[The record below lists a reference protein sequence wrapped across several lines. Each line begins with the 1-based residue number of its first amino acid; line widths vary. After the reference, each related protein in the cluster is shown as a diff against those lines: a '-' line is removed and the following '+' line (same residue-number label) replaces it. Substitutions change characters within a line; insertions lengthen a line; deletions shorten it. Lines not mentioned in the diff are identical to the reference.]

1 MARDLGYRILE
12 VSGTGGRGMQLNI
25 GADNASSEIL
35 LFLHADTL
43 LPSDFS
49 SRVQSCL
56 DDPGNS
62 LGAFSL
68 KVDSGGFLLRCIVT
82 FANLRSRL
90 LSLPYGDQSL
100 FMRRNDFFENW
111 WFCGS
116 TNYGGFYTGQS
127 SKERGKIRTLPQNS
141 YHIRQTLAATGPH
154 PYHFC

>member
-1 MARDLGYRILE
+1 MISTQKKTSNISIIVPTLNEADNLSLLQTAAAEVNELIVADGGSTDGTVKMARDLGYRILE

-90 LSLPYGDQSL
+90 LSLPYGD
-100 FMRRNDFFENW
+100 
-111 WFCGS
+111 
-116 TNYGGFYTGQS
+116 
-127 SKERGKIRTLPQNS
+127 
-141 YHIRQTLAATGPH
+141 
-154 PYHFC
+154 